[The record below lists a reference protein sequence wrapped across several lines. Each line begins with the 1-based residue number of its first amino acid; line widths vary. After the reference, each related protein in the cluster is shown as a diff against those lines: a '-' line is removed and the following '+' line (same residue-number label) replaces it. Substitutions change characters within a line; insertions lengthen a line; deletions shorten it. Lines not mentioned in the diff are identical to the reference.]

1 MPTVDDFPDYPK
13 GTVSQ
18 GPGDCIDVFD
28 WGFDGEDGEKIVAT
42 LRQNPAG
49 STFGTKSGKLN
60 FYERHLA
67 RRLRARLVRQVEQ
80 ARGRRAPPQAPRH
93 HDHDHRPAHDAEPY
107 GLRRRLRQV
116 QDLLHRQAELR
127 ARLRRQ

>member
-60 FYERHLA
+60 FSSAISHAGFERDWFTKYDK
-67 RRLRARLVRQVEQ
+67 RENIEFRLKVPGMTFIIVGRLTTPSLGSNVDDVIKF
-80 ARGRRAPPQAPRH
+80 GFSC
-93 HDHDHRPAHDAEPY
+93 
-107 GLRRRLRQV
+107 
-116 QDLLHRQAELR
+116 HRQATR
-127 ARLRRQ
+127 S